1 MHSQMY
7 LKLGFVMNIR
17 KEIIEMTIQ
26 ELKTEIKENVD
37 DYVTTEGKKAFLRW
51 VVGTVLPA
59 VKEVGKSYA
68 DSVKES
74 TDIGASGWV
83 KFRDAMLIPS
93 LISGSMWCLE
103 KLINRALEAE

>member
-1 MHSQMY
+1 
-7 LKLGFVMNIR
+7 MNIR
-17 KEIIEMTIQ
+17 KDLINMTLQ
-26 ELKTEIKENVD
+26 ELETEIKENVE

-51 VVGTVLPA
+51 VVDTVLPA
-59 VKEVGKSYA
+59 AKEVGKSYA

>member
-1 MHSQMY
+1 MRLCY
-7 LKLGFVMNIR
+7 ENIR

-26 ELKTEIKENVD
+26 ELKTEIKENVE

>member
-1 MHSQMY
+1 MY